1 MTTIIKKY
9 TMDDVRM
16 MLGRGDKPASRNTI
30 YRLMKLDEHFPTPI
44 SRMPLTWV
52 ADHIDGWIDSH
63 NKLTAA

>member
-30 YRLMKLDEHFPTPI
+30 YMI
-44 SRMPLTWV
+44 S
-52 ADHIDGWIDSH
+52 
-63 NKLTAA
+63 K